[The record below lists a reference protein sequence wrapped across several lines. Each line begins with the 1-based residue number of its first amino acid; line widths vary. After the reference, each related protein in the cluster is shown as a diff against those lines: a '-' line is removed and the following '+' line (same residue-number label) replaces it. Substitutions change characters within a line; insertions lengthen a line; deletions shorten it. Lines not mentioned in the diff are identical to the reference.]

1 MGENMLFAL
10 RETSPPADIPIETM
24 TANQCLDFLIH
35 AEKNRARW
43 DTLKVHTATE

>member
-10 RETSPPADIPIETM
+10 RDTSPPADIPIETM

-35 AEKNRARW
+35 AEKNRS
-43 DTLKVHTATE
+43 LCY